1 MWVEKYRPKNP
12 SLLVGND
19 DTRSQFISWLKKWKK
34 GSKQALLLGPPGIGK
49 TTLVY
54 ASAQLLGYTIIELNA
69 SDART
74 KEKLRKALAPS
85 IVSTSV
91 LNEKLLI
98 FLDEVD
104 GIYGRQDYQGLDF
117 VQSLLKES
125 SIPVILAAN
134 FEDNTKVKKLVSKCL
149 TFLFK
154 RVPPRLVEMLLK
166 SIASREDLQIEE
178 SVFHSIVLK
187 ADGDIR
193 AAVNN
198 LQMGYSIKDGQTAKL
213 FFNRDQRISLKDAS
227 NILFNST
234 SSDVSFHAF
243 RRCNSNIEEKIQ
255 VLFSSILNSKLDPET
270 LTKALNALSKADELA
285 GRIRRTQEWRL
296 LRYFDEILV
305 YSLMA
310 VLPRGEV
317 KYSEYK
323 FPWNLQLRIWND
335 SRILKEIGQKL
346 GKLIN
351 TSSKE
356 AIIDYLPYLLY
367 TLKDKKMVESVS
379 KQLALSESGERVIQ
393 KEISRLR
400 RP

>member
-1 MWVEKYRPKNP
+1 
-12 SLLVGND
+12 
-19 DTRSQFISWLKKWKK
+19 
-34 GSKQALLLGPPGIGK
+34 
-49 TTLVY
+49 
-54 ASAQLLGYTIIELNA
+54 
-69 SDART
+69 
-74 KEKLRKALAPS
+74 
-85 IVSTSV
+85 
-91 LNEKLLI
+91 
-98 FLDEVD
+98 
-104 GIYGRQDYQGLDF
+104 
-117 VQSLLKES
+117 
-125 SIPVILAAN
+125 
-134 FEDNTKVKKLVSKCL
+134 
-149 TFLFK
+149 
-154 RVPPRLVEMLLK
+154 
-166 SIASREDLQIEE
+166 
-178 SVFHSIVLK
+178 
-187 ADGDIR
+187 
-193 AAVNN
+193 
-198 LQMGYSIKDGQTAKL
+198 
-213 FFNRDQRISLKDAS
+213 
-227 NILFNST
+227 
-234 SSDVSFHAF
+234 
-243 RRCNSNIEEKIQ
+243 
-255 VLFSSILNSKLDPET
+255 LNSKLDPET

-310 VLPRGEV
+310 VLPRGAV